1 MIARLSDLYILAQ
14 VYMKLP
20 LFWKQ
25 LIHSMPNAKS
35 DIERVLDS
43 SEVQVPI
50 DPDAK
55 KGPLITDEM
64 LAKGVLD
71 TGQGQIK
78 EGDIGVVKRKVVQ
91 QSGPDPRLPGDVD
104 AILQVSNAHR
114 FKASHESI

>member
-1 MIARLSDLYILAQ
+1 MTFSGRPSIPPSRAALSDLYILAQ

-43 SEVQVPI
+43 SKVQVPI

-71 TGQGQIK
+71 TGEGKIT
-78 EGDIGVVKRKVVQ
+78 EGDEGNTGIVERKRVQ
-91 QSGPDPRLPGDVD
+91 QSGPV
-104 AILQVSNAHR
+104 
-114 FKASHESI
+114 